1 MRYCADTWFIIE
13 LFAKNPKAVQ
23 YIYEAKT
30 GKTRILVPII
40 VFAEATKKL
49 LQKGISQRLVDD
61 FFSSVEASDKIEL
74 VLLDKAI
81 AQEAARISLS
91 FNVHLI
97 DALVAATTKLT
108 GCDALLSGD
117 DDYTLLVKRNYLRRV
132 SF

>member
-13 LFAKNPKAVQ
+13 LFGKNPKALQ
-23 YIYEAKT
+23 YIYDAKV

-49 LQKGISQRLVDD
+49 LQRGISQKLVDE
-61 FFSSVEASDKIEL
+61 FFSGVEASDKIEL

-81 AQEAARISLS
+81 SQEAAKISMS
-91 FNVHLI
+91 FSIPLI
-97 DALVAATTKLT
+97 DALVAATSKLT

-117 DDYTLLVKRNYLRRV
+117 EDYTLLIKNKYLKRE

>member
-30 GKTRILVPII
+30 GKTRIIVPII

-49 LQKGISQRLVDD
+49 LQKGVPQRLVDD

-81 AQEAARISLS
+81 AQEAAKISLS
-91 FNVHLI
+91 FNVPLI

-117 DDYTLLVKRNYLRRV
+117 DDYALLVKKNYLRKV

>member
-13 LFAKNPKAVQ
+13 LFAKNLKALQ
-23 YIYEAKT
+23 YIHDAKI
-30 GKTRILVPII
+30 GKTRIIVPII

-49 LQKGISQRLVDD
+49 LQRGISQQIINE
-61 FFSSVEASDKIEL
+61 FFSGVEASEKIEL

-81 AQEAARISLS
+81 AQEAAKISMS
-91 FNVHLI
+91 FSLPLI
-97 DALVAATTKLT
+97 DALVAATSKLT

-117 DDYTLLVKRNYLRRV
+117 EDYTLLVQKKYLKRE